1 MVLNEGTPAVELSV
15 AALSGKK
22 GGSTKSKGRRAQSQQ
37 SQEVDVDC
45 QYPIHSHSLLKLLD
59 ELEPDEIN
67 SLPGLLLKFIKL
79 SAYSSRVMGDEV
91 KQIRLEKVQVY

>member
-1 MVLNEGTPAVELSV
+1 MVVYCSQAEDHFGRRGPLDGMTKFESVMRAAGRGNNSTIHWLLSAIYDVVLNEGTPAVELSV

-45 QYPIHSHSLLKLLD
+45 Q
-59 ELEPDEIN
+59 
-67 SLPGLLLKFIKL
+67 
-79 SAYSSRVMGDEV
+79 
-91 KQIRLEKVQVY
+91 